1 MNLFP
6 FFVNLNTV
14 TIEFALSN
22 HLFSMK
28 LDTGSGMTTKQI
40 PVIYKKYK
48 EGFHLAMA
56 SGYNLCSNNSRSKK
70 KRTKERWGKDLL
82 PSSRSITDSHS

>member
-6 FFVNLNTV
+6 IFVNLNTV
-14 TIEFALSN
+14 TIKFALSN

-28 LDTGSGMTTKQI
+28 LDKGSGMMTKKI

-48 EGFHLAMA
+48 EGFHLQMA
-56 SGYNLCSNNSRSKK
+56 TTYAVIIVDQRRKGQRNVGGR
-70 KRTKERWGKDLL
+70 
-82 PSSRSITDSHS
+82 PSSKQLKHHGLA

>member
-6 FFVNLNTV
+6 IFVNLNTV

-22 HLFSMK
+22 HLFSVK
-28 LDTGSGMTTKQI
+28 LDKGSDMMTKQI

-48 EGFHLAMA
+48 EDIHLETATTYA
-56 SGYNLCSNNSRSKK
+56 VIIVDRRRKGQRNVGGR
-70 KRTKERWGKDLL
+70 
-82 PSSRSITDSHS
+82 PSSKQLKHHGLA